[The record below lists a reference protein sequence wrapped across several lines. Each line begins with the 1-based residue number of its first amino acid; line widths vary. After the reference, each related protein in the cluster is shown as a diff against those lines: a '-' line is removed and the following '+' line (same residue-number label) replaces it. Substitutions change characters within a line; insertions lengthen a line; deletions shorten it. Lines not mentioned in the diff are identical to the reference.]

1 MIKINRDRLFSVT
14 LIAVVRWVMFFL
26 GHLRTAAS
34 LWCVSIDEEFMVSLI
49 IAKRGVKG
57 GG

>member
-26 GHLRTAAS
+26 GHLQTAAS